1 MHADYRLLKKRIMEE
16 RGNITD
22 QELFTSSAYADYQ
35 SGMAE
40 TAAKRYLTG
49 IQVFMDWD
57 ESENADV
64 AYTNNQTIHENAANP
79 ITASFPTRLLKSYS
93 LTGLTGHECG
103 HLLFTDFTALR
114 LYIRSMEN
122 GSFYPSDPS
131 VTATQH
137 NLYLKEILQAMSSK
151 NMAVCQTLAK
161 CASILTNICEDIY
174 IEARMCQAF
183 PGIFRL
189 GIHLNNERFSEQIP
203 SIQKQIDKK
212 YQGFSIMANLII
224 QYCKAGE
231 VNNVTGYQGEYLDCL
246 DTCIPF
252 LDDAMYEV
260 DPRERFKA
268 TNEILV
274 LLWPYI
280 KPLVEEAE
288 KAKTPEE
295 TQAHQKKMEKD
306 FGNQI
311 GSGAPLP
318 NGSGKPKMKRTGKI
332 NANSMKKGKQEA
344 QKVLKDETGR
354 IALQK
359 TTQIAGGTNPG
370 VTYNLNYKGSG
381 YEEAA
386 NNILDTLTKIA
397 TEKVNIAYE
406 EELSEELQQQAKT
419 LHYGDAHK
427 GIHLYINRI
436 SHVEQRLKDAY
447 EQIKNPLLAIS
458 KRLQKSVQEVLE
470 KQRNGEKLTHLPY
483 GRRFEPRYLCQDD
496 GAYFSRTRLPG
507 ENPELAVALLIDESG
522 SMKDASRIT
531 MAQQAAIILHDF
543 CKSLQIPVTIYGH
556 TEQSAVQLYSYVEF
570 DSLDQQDCYR
580 LMDMCARGC
589 NRDGAALR
597 YVAEHLLERPE
608 ETKILI
614 LISDGQPNGYGYG
627 GTEAEADLRAIKQE
641 YRKKGIIL
649 FAAAIGSDKDRIK
662 RIYQDGFLD
671 ITDLNR
677 LPKLLPTLI
686 SQYIN

>member
-1 MHADYRLLKKRIMEE
+1 MHADYRLLKKRILEE
-16 RGNITD
+16 RDKITD

-40 TAAKRYLTG
+40 TAAKRYHSG
-49 IQVFMDWD
+49 IQVIMEWD
-57 ESENADV
+57 ESDHADV
-64 AYTNNQTIHENAANP
+64 AYTDNQTIHENAANP

-122 GSFYPSDPS
+122 GSFYPSAPS
-131 VTATQH
+131 ATAIQ
-137 NLYLKEILQAMSSK
+137 NQYNLKEITDAMTGK
-151 NMAVCQTLAK
+151 NTAICRTLAK
-161 CASILTNICEDIY
+161 CAATIINIEEDIY
-174 IEARMCQAF
+174 IEARMCQMF
-183 PGIFRL
+183 PGNFRL
-189 GIHLNNERFSEQIP
+189 GIHLNNERFAEQIP
-203 SIQKQIDKK
+203 SIQKQIDNN
-212 YQGFSIMANLII
+212 YQSFSIMANLII

-231 VNNVTGYQGEYLDCL
+231 LNNVTGYQGEYLDCL

-252 LDDAMYEV
+252 LDDAMYEP

-268 TNEILV
+268 ANEILII
-274 LLWPYI
+274 LWPYI

-295 TQAHQKKMEKD
+295 VQAHGKKLEETLGKQVA
-306 FGNQI
+306 G
-311 GSGAPLP
+311 GAPLP
-318 NGSGKPKMKRTGKI
+318 NGTGKPKLKRTGKLSASSI
-332 NANSMKKGKQEA
+332 SAGKKEA
-344 QKVLKDETGR
+344 EKVLKEESGR

-359 TTQIAGGTNPG
+359 TSQIAGGTNPG
-370 VTYNLNYKGSG
+370 VTYNFDYKGSG
-381 YEEAA
+381 YEESV
-386 NNILDTLTKIA
+386 NDILDALIQIA
-397 TEKVNIAYE
+397 TDKVNIAYE
-406 EELSEELQQQAKT
+406 EELSEELQQQAKE
-419 LHYGDAHK
+419 LYYGDAHK
-427 GIHLYINRI
+427 GIHLYVNRI
-436 SHVEQRLKDAY
+436 SHVEQHLKDAY
-447 EQIKNPLLAIS
+447 DRIKAPLLTIS

-496 GAYFSRTRLPG
+496 GAYFSRMRLPG

-522 SMKDASRIT
+522 SMSSASRIT
-531 MAQQAAIILHDF
+531 MAQQAAIILYDF

-556 TEQSAVQLYSYVEF
+556 TEQSAVELYSYAEF
-570 DSLDQQDCYR
+570 DSLDNQDCYR

-597 YVAEHLLERPE
+597 FVAEHLMERPE
-608 ETKILI
+608 ETKLLI
-614 LISDGQPNGYGYG
+614 LISDGQPNGDGYG
-627 GTEAEADLRAIKQE
+627 GTAAEADLRAIKEE
-641 YRKKGIIL
+641 YRNKGIIL
-649 FAAAIGSDKDRIK
+649 FAAAIGSDKERIK

-677 LPKLLPTLI
+677 LPKLLPALI
-686 SQYIN
+686 SQFIN